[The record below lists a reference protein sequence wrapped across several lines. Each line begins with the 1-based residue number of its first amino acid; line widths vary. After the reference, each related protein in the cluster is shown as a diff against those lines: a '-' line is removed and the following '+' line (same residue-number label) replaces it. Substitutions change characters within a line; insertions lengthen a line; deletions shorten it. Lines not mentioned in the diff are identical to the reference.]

1 MGESSGGILFQ
12 EPPPWVIWLPDR
24 VIRLSDEDL
33 RQWGLGGTQRWK
45 TCWVQVM
52 LVQPHPREKQS
63 SIIFRLLLSAEC
75 FWEVGGIEP
84 LMPPMYDYSGKEEEE
99 KMEGGR

>member
-1 MGESSGGILFQ
+1 MGTWWNTEM
-12 EPPPWVIWLPDR
+12 
-24 VIRLSDEDL
+24 EDSCL
-33 RQWGLGGTQRWK
+33 LN

-52 LVQPHPREKQS
+52 LVQPHPRERQN

>member
-1 MGESSGGILFQ
+1 
-12 EPPPWVIWLPDR
+12 
-24 VIRLSDEDL
+24 
-33 RQWGLGGTQRWK
+33 
-45 TCWVQVM
+45 M
-52 LVQPHPREKQS
+52 LVQPHPRERQS